1 MDFTILLTKLKNG
14 NSYIAKNSE
23 GVDIMRHDPP
33 NRYMLSAAEALE
45 RLLPRLQ
52 HAERQVLVLQQE
64 REILIDQLDKFRANV
79 QSHNVS
85 TSIEQAPG
93 DTGGVPSV

>member
-14 NSYIAKNSE
+14 TSYIAKNSE
-23 GVDIMRHDPP
+23 GVDITRHDPP
-33 NRYMLSAAEALE
+33 NRYLLSAAEELE

-52 HAERQVLVLQQE
+52 RAEHQVLVLQQE
-64 REILIDQLDKFRANV
+64 REILIDQLDKLRANV
-79 QSHNVS
+79 QGHNVS
-85 TSIEQAPG
+85 ASIEQATG

>member
-33 NRYMLSAAEALE
+33 NRHMLSAAEALE

-52 HAERQVLVLQQE
+52 HAEHQVLVLQQE
-64 REILIDQLDKFRANV
+64 REILIDQLDKLRANV

-85 TSIEQAPG
+85 ASIEQAPG
-93 DTGGVPSV
+93 DTGGVPGV

>member
-33 NRYMLSAAEALE
+33 NRHMLSAAAALE

-52 HAERQVLVLQQE
+52 HAEHQVLVLQQE
-64 REILIDQLDKFRANV
+64 REILIDQLDKLRANV

-85 TSIEQAPG
+85 ASTEQAPG

>member
-1 MDFTILLTKLKNG
+1 MDFTILLTKLKSG
-14 NSYIAKNSE
+14 TSYIAKNSE

-33 NRYMLSAAEALE
+33 NRQMLSAARALE

-52 HAERQVLVLQQE
+52 HAEHQVLVLQQE
-64 REILIDQLDKFRANV
+64 REILIDQLDKLRANV
-79 QSHNVS
+79 QSHNVPAS
-85 TSIEQAPG
+85 PEQAAG